1 MACPLCGGEVERQTR
16 TYAITY
22 KHLQANRDLPG
33 VYCGNPDCGEG
44 MVEESAWDEVARVKA
59 ELKAEFLGVM
69 TPDHIRQMRVHLN
82 LSQRKAGQIFG
93 GGPNAFQK
101 YETGKVT
108 ISQPMN
114 NLLRLVAKYPE
125 LMMELQR

>member
-1 MACPLCGGEVERQTR
+1 MACPLCGGRVERQIR

-22 KHLQANRDLPG
+22 KHLQANVDLPG
-33 VYCGNPDCGEG
+33 IYCCNEECGEG
-44 MVEESAWDEVARVKA
+44 MVEESAWDDVARIKA
-59 ELKAEFLGVM
+59 ELKANFLGVM
-69 TPDHIRQMRVHLN
+69 TPENIRDVRTRLN
-82 LSQRKAGQIFG
+82 LSQRRAGQIFG

-125 LMMELQR
+125 LMTELQR

>member
-1 MACPLCGGEVERQTR
+1 MACPLCGGEVQQQMR

-22 KHLQANRDLPG
+22 KHLQTDVELPG
-33 VYCGNPDCGEG
+33 IFCCSEHCGEG
-44 MVEESAWDEVARVKA
+44 MVEESAWDQVEKIKA
-59 ELKAEFLGVM
+59 ELKANYLGVM
-69 TPDHIRQMRVHLN
+69 APDHIREVRTHLN
-82 LSQRKAGQIFG
+82 LSQRKAGQLFG

-125 LMMELQR
+125 LMIELQR